1 MAVQGSVNS
10 VLGEKIG
17 LAETNFFVH
26 ITAAIILIVILL
38 LFKNSDVNYDQLKK
52 IPWYLYIGGI
62 LAIFITYGV
71 MLSIPRLGVAVA
83 TTSIVAA
90 QVMTAAAIDHFGLFG
105 LEKVPF
111 SWIRF
116 AGIIFLAIGVR
127 LLLH

>member
-1 MAVQGSVNS
+1 MAIQGSVNS
-10 VLGEKIG
+10 VLGGKIG

-26 ITAAIILIVILL
+26 ITAAIILIVIV
-38 LFKNSDVNYDQLKK
+38 LFKNSEVNYDQLKN

-62 LAIFITYGV
+62 LAIIITYGV

-111 SWIRF
+111 SWIRL

>member
-1 MAVQGSVNS
+1 MAIQGSVNS

-26 ITAAIILIVILL
+26 ITAAIILIVIV
-38 LFKNSDVNYDQLKK
+38 LFKNSEVNYDQLKN

-62 LAIFITYGV
+62 LAIIITYGV

-90 QVMTAAAIDHFGLFG
+90 QVMTASAIDHFGLFG